1 MFEKLVLHKLLEC
14 GINALREVYS
24 RTRAQSK
31 TGVNSCLLRWHIKKD
46 ESESGK
52 IIIWASL

>member
-1 MFEKLVLHKLLEC
+1 MHLEKYIPGL
-14 GINALREVYS
+14 
-24 RTRAQSK
+24 RAQSK

-52 IIIWASL
+52 IIIWVSL